1 MLEKFPRTAA
11 IFLLTTGCS
20 FAIPQMHES
29 AIKSK
34 SDRERKLAIS
44 KKEKLPLTDLRNR
57 WEEAKRQGK
66 DSDILTVCEKICHDY
81 KESSVAP
88 EAFFERGLVYERSRR
103 FTLAIRMFTKV
114 VERYPESRW
123 FRASIDKYFE
133 IAKKL
138 QSGERPYYFGK
149 IPGFRDYDSAIKNY
163 ELIVKYAPYSHYA
176 PMALLEIALLQEQA
190 KHYDLAIDAL
200 DRIIDVYPD
209 SKEVPQAYLKTAEI
223 YASMA
228 KGLEYNQGGSLA
240 AKRYYEEF
248 LSIFP
253 RHEQADFARQRILDM
268 QESIA
273 GSMVALGD
281 YYFNAE
287 HNAKAAIKFY
297 QLAIDIAH
305 ESKAAEMAHFQIN
318 YIREGGK
325 PKSTFLDPLF
335 PRYKPDPELLN
346 PKASEEIDV
355 IREEENELNNVE
367 EAEISEKKFSKKK
380 QTKRSKGRG
389 KW

>member
-1 MLEKFPRTAA
+1 MFGKFPRVAT
-11 IFLLTTGCS
+11 ILFLITGYS

-29 AIKSK
+29 AMKSRSGRGK
-34 SDRERKLAIS
+34 KLALS
-44 KKEKLPLTDLRNR
+44 KKEKLPLTDLQDR
-57 WEEAKRQGK
+57 WNEAKRLGK
-66 DSDILTVCEKICHDY
+66 DSDILTICEKICRDY

-103 FTLAIRMFTKV
+103 FTLAIKMFTKI

-176 PMALLEIALLQEQA
+176 PMALLEIALLQVQA

-228 KGLEYNQGGSLA
+228 KGVDYNQGGSLA

-253 RHEQADFARQRILDM
+253 RHEQANFARQRILDM

-273 GSMVALGD
+273 GSMVALGNF
-281 YYFNAE
+281 YFNAQY
-287 HNAKAAIKFY
+287 NAKAASKFY
-297 QLAIDIAH
+297 QFAIDTAPDTQ
-305 ESKAAEMAHFQIN
+305 AAETARLQIEH
-318 YIREGGK
+318 IKRGGH
-325 PKSTFLDPLF
+325 PESTFLDPLF
-335 PRYKPDPELLN
+335 PRYKPDQDLLDPKKSAETVAFDENVNGLEDTESTVLSQREL
-346 PKASEEIDV
+346 S
-355 IREEENELNNVE
+355 R
-367 EAEISEKKFSKKK
+367 
-380 QTKRSKGRG
+380 KRAMKRLRSRGR
-389 KW
+389 